1 MQNAMKRWFRSL
13 ASIAA
18 LAALTAWAEAPGD
31 LLRVGQSVADA
42 LASAA
47 GTPHAFV
54 AEGLLR
60 SPAQKD
66 NLASALLY
74 PSDEVVV
81 VALKG
86 SQVRQ
91 ALERAASLYPKA
103 NPSFLYLSGFEA
115 TVDPGKDPGSRVVA
129 VQAAGSKLEDDKT
142 YEIAMPSS
150 LGRGGLGYFKV
161 WDKSKIVRTLPNVT
175 VEDVLRGKPVGS
187 SEPRWLER

>member
-1 MQNAMKRWFRSL
+1 MV
-13 ASIAA
+13 A

-42 LASAA
+42 LSSAA

-60 SPAQKD
+60 SPSQKD

-91 ALERAASLYPKA
+91 ALERAASLYPKP
-103 NPSFLYLSGFEA
+103 NPSFLYFSGFEA
-115 TVDPGKDPGSRVVA
+115 TVDPSKDPGARIVA
-129 VQAAGSKLEDDKT
+129 VQAAGAKLEDEKT

-161 WDKSKIVRTLPNVT
+161 WDRSKIVRALPNVS